1 MNKIKKL
8 TLLIKEIGLSDIFS
22 YAVYQMQLRSGEIR
36 RRTPAGGFKP
46 EKLPPDLSN
55 IDLSIFES
63 NWKALSKTRGLLT
76 PSQELQNLLTG
87 KFRPFIAE
95 VTPLSLDP
103 ASGELKHWSEYSN
116 DIDGVDIKKVWEP
129 SRFNWSLVLARSY
142 SATRD
147 NDYAALFWLRVE
159 EFIRHNPVNLGPNW
173 TSAQEVALRMI
184 FWLITSSSMLDA
196 PATTS
201 QRIRMLSEAVFQHAM
216 RILPTLSYARSQNNN
231 HILSE
236 ALGLVFA
243 GDSLASNIKIADR
256 WRKIG
261 ETEFER
267 SLLKQIAT
275 DGTYSQQSTNYHRMM
290 LQLALLYSAYQKK
303 HGRSLSGQLQERLA
317 QATRWL
323 ISQVDPVS
331 GQAPNLGHND
341 GSLILPLGCT
351 EFRDYRPTAQAASL
365 AFLGSPCLPPGQ
377 WDELS
382 DWLELPHPQGLTT
395 IPAFTSPA
403 VHKVEDSTM
412 WGTLRGVKFHSRPA
426 HADQLHVDLWWK
438 GINIARD
445 AGSYSY
451 NDPPPWQNTLDS
463 TKVHNTITIDDLDQ
477 MERIS
482 RFLWLNRANAK
493 WIPTS
498 DSTQISASHDGYRK
512 LGYRH
517 ERSISLVKGVGFTVI
532 DHLVQF
538 RPDQKEHLFT
548 IHWLLPDWSWI
559 QKNDC
564 LRLVKNQKSIVI
576 EITAGHHQ
584 NGSVVT
590 LQDRSLIRGGKT
602 LFGSR
607 IDPILGW
614 ESNTYSEKHAV
625 LSYSCT
631 FQASGSITITTNW
644 KLMDESI

>member
-1 MNKIKKL
+1 MKKIKKL

-22 YAVYQMQLRSGEIR
+22 YAVFQMQLRSGEIR
-36 RRTPAGGFKP
+36 RQTPIMGVKP

-63 NWKALSKTRGLLT
+63 NWKALSKTKGLLT
-76 PSQELQNLLTG
+76 PSQELQNLFEG
-87 KFRPFIAE
+87 KFRPFISE

-103 ASGELKHWSEYSN
+103 ALGELKHWSEYSN

-129 SRFNWSLVLARSY
+129 SRFNWSLVLARAY

-147 NDYAALFWLRVE
+147 NDYAALFWLKVE
-159 EFIRHNPVNLGPNW
+159 EFIRFNPVNLGPNW
-173 TSAQEVALRMI
+173 SSAQEVALRLI
-184 FWLITSSSMLDA
+184 IWLITLSSMIDA

-201 QRIRMLSEAVFQHAM
+201 QRIRMLSEAIYQHAM

-243 GDSLASNIKIADR
+243 GDCFTTNPEIADH
-256 WRKIG
+256 WIKIG
-261 ETEFER
+261 EIEFER
-267 SLLKQIAT
+267 SLLKQISP
-275 DGTYSQQSTNYHRMM
+275 DGTYSQHSTNYHRMM
-290 LQLALLYSAYQKK
+290 LQLALLYSAHLKK

-317 QATRWL
+317 QAARWL

-351 EFRDYRPTAQAASL
+351 EFRDYRPTVQAAAL
-365 AFLGSPCLPPGQ
+365 AFLGCPCLPPGQ

-382 DWLELPHPQGLTT
+382 DWFELPRLQGLTS

-403 VHKVEDSTM
+403 IHKVEDSNM
-412 WGTLRGVKFHSRPA
+412 WGTLRGVKFQGRPA
-426 HADQLHVDLWWK
+426 HADQLHADLWWD

-445 AGSYSY
+445 AGTYSY
-451 NDPPPWQNTLDS
+451 NDPPPWQNALDS
-463 TKVHNTITIDDLDQ
+463 TRVHNTITIDDLDQ
-477 MERIS
+477 MERVS
-482 RFLWLNRANAK
+482 RFLWLDRANAQ
-493 WIPTS
+493 WMPNS
-498 DSTQISASHDGYRK
+498 DLTKISASHDGYRK

-517 ERSISLVKGVGFTVI
+517 QRSISLIKGIGFAII
-532 DHLVQF
+532 DHLIQF
-538 RPDQKEHLFT
+538 HPDQKDHFFT

-559 QKNDC
+559 QGNDC

-576 EITAGHHQ
+576 QITASHDEK
-584 NGSVVT
+584 NSNVT
-590 LQDRSLIRGGKT
+590 LHDRSLIRGGKT

-614 ESNTYSEKHAV
+614 ESNTYTEKHAV
-625 LSYSCT
+625 LSYLCT
-631 FQASGSITITTNW
+631 YRASGSITITTNW